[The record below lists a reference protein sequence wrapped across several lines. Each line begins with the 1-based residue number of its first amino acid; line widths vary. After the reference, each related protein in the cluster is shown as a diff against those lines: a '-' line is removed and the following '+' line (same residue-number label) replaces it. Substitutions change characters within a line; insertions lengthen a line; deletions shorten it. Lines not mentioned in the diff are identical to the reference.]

1 MQLIVASTTTALVP
15 PAGCTSEIDR
25 CVHHMSGADP
35 FYMDF
40 DLSIMLD
47 FMRLLVPKLTDA
59 HVRLIFNIA

>member
-1 MQLIVASTTTALVP
+1 
-15 PAGCTSEIDR
+15 
-25 CVHHMSGADP
+25 MSGADP